1 MKIFDKE
8 WYLKHSLT
16 ILPGLI
22 KPQWVSLG
30 EVAEEWPYRPGHVAP
45 SKQNAPKRATTMAGD
60 AVVVLL
66 FVSHALLYTPALK
79 ICIATPGNLNMFA
92 KKVNN

>member
-30 EVAEEWPYRPGHVAP
+30 KVAEEWPYRPGHVAP
-45 SKQNAPKRATTMAGD
+45 PNKTLQRGQQTMAGD

-79 ICIATPGNLNMFA
+79 IYIATPGNLNMFA
-92 KKVNN
+92 KK